1 MIHEAK
7 VRGIKD
13 IDSLITFLKEDL
25 NWQLPDGDISDITF
39 DWTGTELSLSDSSLK
54 QLKDGKIRQLQN
66 FHDDQPWGIFIVDF
80 ATDKFLVSPVR
91 DMLRAL
97 VSKKR
102 GQSPDHTILGFA
114 QPAVYLPL
122 RSGRFFFCP
131 LQGR

>member
-25 NWQLPDGDISDITF
+25 NWQLPHGDISDITF

-102 GQSPDHTILGFA
+102 GQSPDHTILC
-114 QPAVYLPL
+114 VINNY
-122 RSGRFFFCP
+122 R
-131 LQGR
+131 